1 MPITLIRN
9 TKDNAMHGSDNDR
22 YTGCRMKMQGGTWYT
37 REGELKD
44 ITDLT
49 CERCK
54 EVFATKMI
62 RESNKEEL
70 RIAKEEKKRYQR
82 AKKQGIVREATY
94 EEYLMNREAEAS
106 SKRDSRDDNATSASL
121 HMLKDAI
128 PSEQPVSQSVQ
139 FQSPFNPYNQTNSQP
154 QVSAP
159 QASFNPY
166 AQPQVSAPQGPFN
179 PYAQP
184 QVSAPQ
190 GPFNPYAQPQ
200 VSAPQGPFNPYA
212 QSQVSAPQE
221 SFNPYEQNVQSQIS
235 APSFSQ
241 QINSSPAQPETESVA
256 PSYQEYTR
264 GFSGSGDNSSDTV
277 SPASSAASDD
287 DFLAQFMFKPAQEP
301 EKEAPVSS
309 VTADSIKSATDDI
322 LSQFNIGSQLAEKQ
336 ADTPAS
342 SSIKADASSFYSNS
356 IPVVGAEYAGA
367 SSVNSVVTEFG
378 SLNIAESPKDDFV
391 VPDVPVYQPQSRN
404 YDSSVSAQLDE
415 IAAPDVSSV
424 STAQSASN
432 VSLQFADLASADM
445 FSSGSAD
452 REEVSDNELEYGFD
466 SFISDNPSVIND
478 NISSTEDI
486 MSGFGDIPAVPTIN
500 SFETVSPVQPSAPT
514 MSSFETVSPVQPAAP
529 TMSSFETVSPVQPA
543 APTMSSFETVSP
555 VQPAVPTMNS
565 FETVSP
571 VQPATPTMSSFET
584 ISPVQPA
591 APTING
597 FGTVSPVQP
606 AAPTINGFGSVSPV
620 QLAAPAM
627 NGFGT
632 MAQQNPYSQSNMFQQ
647 PVNLYAQPQA
657 PAAPQSYGAQ
667 QHSAPAPSP
676 VFADKGGTADSIE
689 EALRQLGAEVALP
702 ENQMP
707 EKEEIVPDFVT
718 YVPSSS
724 KVLHSAPPVNT
735 AQNAPKRP
743 ISAREAKQ
751 LAKID
756 AKFKKDLIS
765 RGFNPNELKNQR
777 RGK

>member
-106 SKRDSRDDNATSASL
+106 SKRDSRDGNATSASL

-159 QASFNPY
+159 QAS
-166 AQPQVSAPQGPFN
+166 FN

-500 SFETVSPVQPSAPT
+500 SFETVSPVQP
-514 MSSFETVSPVQPAAP
+514 AAP
-529 TMSSFETVSPVQPA
+529 TMSSFETVSPVQP
-543 APTMSSFETVSP
+543 
-555 VQPAVPTMNS
+555 
-565 FETVSP
+565 
-571 VQPATPTMSSFET
+571 
-584 ISPVQPA
+584 
-591 APTING
+591 
-597 FGTVSPVQP
+597 
-606 AAPTINGFGSVSPV
+606 
-620 QLAAPAM
+620 AAPAM

>member
-106 SKRDSRDDNATSASL
+106 SKRDSRDGNATSASL

-159 QASFNPY
+159 QAS
-166 AQPQVSAPQGPFN
+166 
-179 PYAQP
+179 
-184 QVSAPQ
+184 
-190 GPFNPYAQPQ
+190 FNPYAQPQ

-500 SFETVSPVQPSAPT
+500 SFETVSPVQPAAPT
-514 MSSFETVSPVQPAAP
+514 MSSFETVSPVQPSAP

-620 QLAAPAM
+620 QPAAPAM

>member
-106 SKRDSRDDNATSASL
+106 SKRDSRDGNATSASL

-159 QASFNPY
+159 QAS
-166 AQPQVSAPQGPFN
+166 FN

-277 SPASSAASDD
+277 SPAASAASDD

-500 SFETVSPVQPSAPT
+500 SFETVSPVQP
-514 MSSFETVSPVQPAAP
+514 V
-529 TMSSFETVSPVQPA
+529 

-620 QLAAPAM
+620 QPAAPAM